1 MTKEQVLKVQTMIDE
16 AKVVKIELDTRMKA
30 ILEGLKKDYGVNT
43 IVEAEDLLDKKE
55 AEIEAMEKDIA
66 SKEKELEEAYDWDL

>member
-1 MTKEQVLKVQTMIDE
+1 MTKEQVLKVQKMIED

-30 ILEGLKKDYGVNT
+30 ILEGLKKDYGVDT